1 MNNLKIGLALGSG
14 SARGWS
20 HIGVINALIKESIEP
35 DVVCGTSIG
44 ALVGASY
51 VNGKLDQL
59 ESWTTA
65 LTKFEAAKLYEINSS
80 LNGFVNTRRLHKLMI
95 DLVADEST
103 LIENLP
109 KKYAS
114 IATDLY
120 SGREIWLTEGSVL
133 EAVWSSISLPGLFP
147 AVRKNDK
154 WLVDGGLVNPVPV
167 SACRALGAEVVI
179 AVNLNGDIVGKHR
192 KNNGSSTKN
201 NIKKN
206 QNPSQKNGFVDK
218 FSSLIE
224 GYTPS
229 FFSTKKDK
237 DTSPSLFET
246 IASSVNIT
254 QDRIT
259 KSRMVGDPPD
269 IIITPELADIG
280 IIELYRAKEAIE
292 EGKRSVERMLPEI
305 KRVLGLD

>member
-1 MNNLKIGLALGSG
+1 MATNKLRIGLALGSG
-14 SARGWS
+14 SSRGWS
-20 HIGVINALIKESIEP
+20 HIGIINALAENGIEP

-51 VNGKLDQL
+51 VNGRLEQL
-59 ESWTTA
+59 EAWATSLSKLQT
-65 LTKFEAAKLYEINSS
+65 AKLYEINSS
-80 LNGFVNTRRLHKLMI
+80 LNGFVNTRRLHALMI
-95 DLVADEST
+95 DLVADETT
-103 LIENLP
+103 LVEDLP

-114 IATDLY
+114 IATDLD
-120 SGREIWLTEGSVL
+120 SGREIWLTKGSVL

-167 SACRALGAEVVI
+167 SVCRALGAQVVI

-192 KNNGSSTKN
+192 RETSVKELP
-201 NIKKN
+201 KKKETN
-206 QNPSQKNGFVDK
+206 AKTNVLVEK
-218 FSSLIE
+218 FSSLVE

-259 KSRMVGDPPD
+259 KSRMVGDPPE
-269 IIITPELADIG
+269 ITITPHLADIG

-292 EGKRSVERMLPEI
+292 EGRKAVNRMLPEI
-305 KRVLGLD
+305 KRVLDLD